1 MEERDAKKRDGREKI
16 RRANKISG
24 KEEKQGEC
32 NRVVGPRGLFCL
44 LFLRKDFSRR
54 GVRF

>member
-24 KEEKQGEC
+24 KEEKQEKC

-44 LFLRKDFSRR
+44 LFCVRIFHGG